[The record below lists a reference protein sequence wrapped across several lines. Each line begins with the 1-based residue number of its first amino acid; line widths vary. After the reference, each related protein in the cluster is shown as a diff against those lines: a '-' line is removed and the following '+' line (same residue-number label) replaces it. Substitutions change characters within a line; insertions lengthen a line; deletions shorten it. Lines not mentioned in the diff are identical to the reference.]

1 MSKPLPLPEN
11 LLTLHEA
18 ALNPANA
25 ALMQPIHE
33 MLTADA
39 VLGVARLEVKEL
51 PVRSVSE
58 WLRLGASPALE
69 DVRQMYGWVAMTPI
83 GSSGEVLTE
92 RLYSLG
98 ESAANAMGETMHGK
112 CAPEAGIKKGRTGLQ
127 HSEIANFY
135 RISTED
141 GIKKVLDRLQS
152 SDANA
157 TASMVLGHVAKFYA
171 QATGAL
177 AGAGCPP
184 FAAGCMAAGLMAN
197 RNTRSASLLMVE
209 PLAAMSF
216 LPSPPLMGGKDGA
229 WMGDWCN
236 AIEKPDS
243 AQAQE
248 WINALASKRSSAV
261 LGTLGSLGFSADS
274 IAKQLDGVVL
284 QNGAIASQ
292 VAGRIYI
299 DRQSVA
305 RGANVSS
312 NTAAKALE
320 YLCNSSTVEGYL
332 MRSRGTG
339 GAAASLHGG
348 SASYYQPSALELLVD
363 KPKIKMTDAINRAV
377 RGPECVA
384 VRDSLKSRA
393 PLLPSDGPRAR
404 KLV

>member
-1 MSKPLPLPEN
+1 MSKSLPLPEN

-25 ALMQPIHE
+25 ALLQPIHE

-39 VLGVARLEVKEL
+39 VLGVARLEAKEL

-69 DVRQMYGWVAMTPI
+69 DVRQLYGWVATTPI
-83 GSSGEVLTE
+83 GASGGSNEVLTE

-98 ESAANAMGETMHGK
+98 ESAANAMGQPMPGK
-112 CAPEAGIKKGRTGLQ
+112 YSSEA
-127 HSEIANFY
+127 AV
-135 RISTED
+135 
-141 GIKKVLDRLQS
+141 KKVLNGLQN

-157 TASMVLGHVAKFYA
+157 TASMILGHVAKFYS

-197 RNTRSASLLMVE
+197 RHTRPTSLLMVE

-216 LPSPPLMGGKDGA
+216 LPTPPLMGGKDGS
-229 WMGDWCN
+229 WMSDWCN

-248 WINALASKRSSAV
+248 WLNALASKRSSAV
-261 LGTLGSLGFSADS
+261 LGTLGSLGFSADT

-284 QNGAIASQ
+284 QNGPIASQ
-292 VAGRIYI
+292 VAGRIYLE
-299 DRQSVA
+299 RQTVA

-320 YLCNSSTVEGYL
+320 YLCQSTTNEGHL
-332 MRSRGTG
+332 MRGRVMPAGGAAVSMHG
-339 GAAASLHGG
+339 GAAA
-348 SASYYQPSALELLVD
+348 YYQPGALELLVD
-363 KPKIKMTDAINRAV
+363 KPKMKLSEAINRAV
-377 RGPECVA
+377 RGPE
-384 VRDSLKSRA
+384 SLMREASSKA
-393 PLLPSDGPRAR
+393 PLLPSDGPRTR
-404 KLV
+404 KIV